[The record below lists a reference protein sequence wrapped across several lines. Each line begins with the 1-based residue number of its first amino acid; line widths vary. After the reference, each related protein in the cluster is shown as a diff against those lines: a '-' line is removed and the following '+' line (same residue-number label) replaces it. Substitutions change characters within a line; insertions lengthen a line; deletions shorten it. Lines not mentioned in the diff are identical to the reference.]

1 MRVATGTT
9 SRIGFFFVNQS
20 VTGVTLHVCSHWQ
33 LFPWQALIKNHEAE
47 HLGAV
52 STIVDFQLKENM
64 ELSQMETFVF

>member
-1 MRVATGTT
+1 M
-9 SRIGFFFVNQS
+9 
-20 VTGVTLHVCSHWQ
+20 TGVSLHVGSRSSFFQ
-33 LFPWQALIKNHEAE
+33 GKALIENHETE